1 MTELRC
7 IECGDQIIAR
17 SVFEAEGEC
26 PACGAEAGSLVKL
39 DAYDDQQPH
48 ELRCAEC
55 GWDVEAGVRTRW
67 DGSEH
72 VYTVDDDCP
81 VCASIGGDSIL
92 EPSTAGS
99 AAHDLPEYRVAR
111 AAADRR
117 RGDQDS
123 PPVDVEHIARGLGL
137 EVRRAHFEHDGRL
150 TGGVIEVP
158 VGHHGAE
165 RFVIAHEIGHHVLK
179 HTADRS
185 KVEPEANA
193 FASELLIPRT
203 WLAAAVRDGLD
214 LDGLARRFDVS
225 RHAIVYALRAAAL
238 LNRVAR

>member
-7 IECGDQIIAR
+7 AECGDQVVAR

-26 PACGAEAGSLVKL
+26 PSCGAEAGSLVEL
-39 DAYDDQQPH
+39 DAYDDQHPR

-72 VYTVDDDCP
+72 AYTVDDDCP
-81 VCASIGGDSIL
+81 VCASVGMDSIL
-92 EPSTAGS
+92 EPVTADS
-99 AAHDLPEYRVAR
+99 AARDLPEYRVAR
-111 AAADRR
+111 AAADRT

-123 PPVDVEHIARGLGL
+123 PPVDVEDIARGLGL

-158 VGHHGAE
+158 VGHRGAE
-165 RFVIAHEIGHHVLK
+165 RFVIAHEIGHHVLR
-179 HTADRS
+179 HTAGRS

-193 FASELLIPRT
+193 FASELLVPRT
-203 WLAAAVRDGLD
+203 WLAAAVREGRD

-225 RHAIVYALRAAAL
+225 RHAIVYALRAAVL